1 MRTESGP
8 ATGEAAELIQGAIK
22 NGTTVSNPEAEKTA
36 TRIAERVAKS
46 RKKIYVKISR
56 PGMGSYIQ
64 PVESMNVVLEEIQT
78 SIDERDLKSKLVIE
92 LVEMTKEEHE
102 ALSDFDGW

>member
-1 MRTESGP
+1 
-8 ATGEAAELIQGAIK
+8 
-22 NGTTVSNPEAEKTA
+22 
-36 TRIAERVAKS
+36 
-46 RKKIYVKISR
+46 
-56 PGMGSYIQ
+56 MGSYIQ